1 MDLAGKNEGN
11 VVKAESAQRIWE
23 TALGELQIQVSKHNY
38 QTWLEKTLG
47 LSYQDNQFTIGVPNT
62 FVAEYLDRNQRSL
75 IEKTLIG
82 LTQCDTHVI
91 FTVETQDKSPRD
103 EPSSLSEVSYT
114 QKAGSP
120 MFNPRYTFDS
130 FIEGSGNRL
139 AYAAALGV
147 AESPGHAYNPLF
159 IYGGVGLGKTH
170 LLHAIGHKV
179 LDSSLKVRYVSCE
192 KFTNE
197 FITAIQERQTGE
209 FRNRYRSLEVL
220 MIDDI
225 HFISGKEQTEEC
237 LFHTFNELHNQNH
250 QIVVTSDR
258 PPKQIPRLAER
269 LRSRFEWGLVADI
282 QPPDLETRLAILQL
296 KAKQRGEDVPR
307 DSLELIARK
316 IQQNIRELEGNLNR
330 VIAYAKLLRARATPE
345 LAAKALESIATKSP
359 DKALTPAALMI
370 ETVAKSFQ
378 LAPADLTSLKRDK
391 EIALARQIAMY
402 LIREQ
407 NDYPLA
413 QIGREFG
420 NRNPSTVRHACEKIT
435 AESSINPHLRRKISD
450 IRQQIHPK

>member
-1 MDLAGKNEGN
+1 MDLVEKNERN
-11 VVKAESAQRIWE
+11 LMKAESAQRIWE
-23 TALGELQIQVSKHNY
+23 TALGELQIQVSTHNY

-47 LSYQDNQFTIGVPNT
+47 LSYQEDQFTIGVPNT

-82 LTQCDTHVI
+82 LTQRGTRVI
-91 FTVETQDKSPRD
+91 FKVETPEQSPPD
-103 EPSSLSEVSYT
+103 EPGSQGEVSLT
-114 QKAGSP
+114 QKASSP
-120 MFNPRYTFDS
+120 LFNPRYTFDS
-130 FIEGSGNRL
+130 FIVGSGNQL
-139 AYAAALGV
+139 AYAAAQGV
-147 AESPGHAYNPLF
+147 AESPGHDYNPLF

-170 LLHAIGHKV
+170 LLHAIGHKT

-197 FITAIQERQTGE
+197 FISSIQERQTEE
-209 FRNRYRSLEVL
+209 FRNRYRSLDLL

-250 QIVVTSDR
+250 QIIVTSDR
-258 PPKQIPRLAER
+258 PPKSIPRLAER
-269 LRSRFEWGLVADI
+269 LRSRFEWGLIADI

-296 KAKQRGEDVPR
+296 KAKQCGEDVPQ
-307 DSLELIARK
+307 DSLELIAGQ

-330 VIAYAKLLRARATPE
+330 VIAYAKLFRARATPD
-345 LAAKALESIATKSP
+345 LAARALESIATKAP
-359 DKALTPAALMI
+359 DKALTPPALVI
-370 ETVAKSFQ
+370 EAVAKRFQ
-378 LAPADLTSLKRDK
+378 LASADLTGLKRDK

-407 NDYPLA
+407 TSYPLA
-413 QIGREFG
+413 QIGRDFSD
-420 NRNPSTVRHACEKIT
+420 RNPSTVRHACEKIT
-435 AESSINPHLRRKISD
+435 AESSLNPHLRRQISE
-450 IRQQIHPK
+450 IRKQICPK